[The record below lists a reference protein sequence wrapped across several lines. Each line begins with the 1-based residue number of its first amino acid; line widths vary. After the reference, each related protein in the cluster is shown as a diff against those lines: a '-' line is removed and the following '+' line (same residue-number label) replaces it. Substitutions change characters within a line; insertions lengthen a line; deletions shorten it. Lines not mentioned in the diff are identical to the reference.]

1 MTVMGPAG
9 GRKAPLRSPSES
21 VRRTL
26 ARLGRGVRRR
36 VRFVLSLSALA
47 FAVMREAMRRDNWRR
62 TVRAEFRRVL
72 RQAVGG
78 GLAPTLVTGALLGL
92 AMVSQTLYWLAEAG
106 QGELIGSVLVTVI
119 VRELTP
125 LLVGFILL
133 GHSGMVALSEVATL
147 RRGGQVEAL
156 AAQGLDPFLF
166 LVLPRAWALAISAFT
181 LAVLLVPV
189 ALVTG
194 FVASSLLGAVETTV
208 WTFLDGVLR
217 AMRTADFAV
226 FPAKMLTIGL
236 LVALTAVL
244 TGLDAGVGVNAAQVL
259 PRGFVRGTIAILVVT
274 ITLSFAV

>member
-1 MTVMGPAG
+1 MTDRGPAG
-9 GRKAPLRSPSES
+9 GRKAARRPPSES
-21 VRRTL
+21 VRQTL

-36 VRFVLSLSALA
+36 ARFVLSLSALA
-47 FAVMREAMRRDNWRR
+47 FAVVREAMRRDNWRR

-106 QGELIGSVLVTVI
+106 QAELVGSVLVTVI
-119 VRELTP
+119 VRELAP

-133 GHSGMVALSEVATL
+133 GRSGMLALSEVATL

-208 WTFLDGVLR
+208 WSFLDGVLR

-236 LVALTAVL
+236 LIALTAVL